1 MAINSAVL
9 LAEENRQLQAENERQ
24 KKKRAKVKSYIAT
37 GGVLTVQE
45 GLDLSQIANEGL
57 QSTVATQEATIQ
69 TRALHT
75 CSLCRSQLHTAHT
88 CPTKG
93 SF

>member
-9 LAEENRQLQAENERQ
+9 LAEENRQLRAENERQ

-57 QSTVATQEATIQ
+57 QSTVAT
-69 TRALHT
+69 
-75 CSLCRSQLHTAHT
+75 
-88 CPTKG
+88 
-93 SF
+93 